1 MTALA
6 KASFARLSQSA
17 GGFGEAERQ
26 RAGWVLGVKG
36 PKGGANPPR
45 VPIMTIAPYCCI
57 S

>member
-17 GGFGEAERQ
+17 EGFG
-26 RAGWVLGVKG
+26 
-36 PKGGANPPR
+36 NPPR
-45 VPIMTIAPYCCI
+45 VPIVMLAPYCCI